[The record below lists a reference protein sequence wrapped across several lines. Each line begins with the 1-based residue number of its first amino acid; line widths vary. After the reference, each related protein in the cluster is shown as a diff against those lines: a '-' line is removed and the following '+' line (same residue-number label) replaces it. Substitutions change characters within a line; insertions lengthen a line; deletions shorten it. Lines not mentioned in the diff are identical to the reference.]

1 MNIQMFNLWY
11 WFWVIISIGSTVGL
25 YFLLRHK
32 SQKTQKIVLFS
43 ILVLGLIAHF
53 TKFLYPPYS
62 TDTARMLRDAWFV
75 NICGANIGLFPFMFF
90 SKNEKVKDYMFY
102 LGLLGGLIAV
112 LVPLEPIA
120 KVNQAG
126 EWIDIVRF
134 YFHHTMLYAIPLLM
148 VILGLHKLSYKR
160 VFWCPVYLLG
170 VMLFI
175 MLNQIFQSELG
186 FIPLRGD
193 DMLNINY
200 KNSSLIWGPGN
211 ESFAVIL
218 TALCP
223 KIFKT
228 IPCGQFAGQTK
239 YWPWFWLIV
248 PAFVYLV
255 PICFGICLI
264 FDFKNFKT
272 DFKHFISNTKQ
283 YIGKLKAKYAKAN
296 ATEVNSQSTTD
307 DGPNNNNIIDTE
319 VDNKNN
325 NVSDSTALSDVDNN
339 NNNKNKINNNDSK

>member
-1 MNIQMFNLWY
+1 MNIQMFNFWY
-11 WFWVIISIGSTVGL
+11 WFWLIISLGSTVGL
-25 YFLLRHK
+25 YFLLRNK
-32 SQKTQKIVLFS
+32 SAKTQKIVLFS
-43 ILVLGLIAHF
+43 ILILGLIAHF

-62 TDTARMLRDAWFV
+62 TDHARMLRDAWFV
-75 NICGANIGLFPFMFF
+75 NICGANIGLFPFMFL
-90 SKNEKVKDYMFY
+90 SKDKRVKDYMFY
-102 LGLLGGLIAV
+102 LGMLGGLIAV
-112 LVPLEPIA
+112 FVPLEPIA

-134 YFHHTMLYAIPLLM
+134 YFHHTMLYAVPLLM
-148 VILGLHKLSYKR
+148 VLFKLHTLSYKR
-160 VFWCPVYLLG
+160 VFWCPVYLLV

-193 DMLNINY
+193 DIINVNY

-211 ESFAVIL
+211 ESFAVVF

-228 IPCGQFAGQTK
+228 IPCGEYAGQTK

-255 PICFGICLI
+255 PICFAICMI
-264 FDFKNFKT
+264 FDYKNFRS
-272 DFKHFISNTKQ
+272 DFAIVKSKIND
-283 YIGKLKAKYAKAN
+283 YIDMIKARRKAK
-296 ATEVNSQSTTD
+296 ATS
-307 DGPNNNNIIDTE
+307 PDTAI
-319 VDNKNN
+319 V
-325 NVSDSTALSDVDNN
+325 V
-339 NNNKNKINNNDSK
+339 NDSFVDIVSVDDKVNQNKTTQVPSDTDVTTN

>member
-1 MNIQMFNLWY
+1 MFNLWY
-11 WFWVIISIGSTVGL
+11 WFWLIISIGSTVGL
-25 YFLLRHK
+25 YFLLRK
-32 SQKTQKIVLFS
+32 KTQKTQKAVLFS
-43 ILVLGLIAHF
+43 ILVLGLVAHF

-62 TDTARMLRDAWFV
+62 TDPARMLRDSWFV

-90 SKNEKVKDYMFY
+90 SKNKRVKDYMFY
-102 LGLLGGLIAV
+102 LGLLGGLVAT

-120 KVNQAG
+120 KVNQAA

-134 YFHHTMLYAIPLLM
+134 YFHHTMLYAVPLLM
-148 VILGLHKLSYKR
+148 VLLGLHKLSYKR
-160 VFWCPVYLLG
+160 VLWCPVYLLG

-175 MLNQIFQSELG
+175 MLNQILQSELG
-186 FIPLRGD
+186 FIPLRGN

-200 KNSSLIWGPGN
+200 KNSSLIWGPGSQ
-211 ESFAVIL
+211 SFAVIL

-228 IPCGQFAGQTK
+228 IPVGEYAGQTK

-248 PAFVYLV
+248 PVFVYLV

-272 DFKHFISNTKQ
+272 DFKRFVSDTKRFIGN
-283 YIGKLKAKYAKAN
+283 LKAKYTKADEAAIKTPEQPN
-296 ATEVNSQSTTD
+296 DVKTLDDTLTSTK
-307 DGPNNNNIIDTE
+307 IDTQ
-319 VDNKNN
+319 DTNANQ
-325 NVSDSTALSDVDNN
+325 NVPSSR
-339 NNNKNKINNNDSK
+339 